1 MKEYFQLVS
10 SSQNEQKD
18 AFLSFDEEKSGLDSF
33 FVDLVHENATWRFS
47 KPDCAG
53 LSLRLCLLC
62 LKGEVTAERGIFVNK

>member
-10 SSQNEQKD
+10 SFQNEQKD

-33 FVDLVHENATWRFS
+33 FVDLVHGDATWRFS

-53 LSLRLCLLC
+53 LSSRLYLFC
-62 LKGEVTAERGIFVNK
+62 LKGQATAERGISVNK